1 MKYLLLD
8 ENGSLVLEDTDYDK
22 IILKALQISQNTNE
36 NLDVV
41 RVIATIK
48 STKIET
54 YE

>member
-8 ENGSLVLEDTDYDK
+8 ENGHVLLEDTNYNRL
-22 IILKALQISQNTNE
+22 ILNGLQISQNSME
-36 NLDVV
+36 SIDVV

-48 STKIET
+48 ATNIET